1 VSVAGLSKKEKDK
14 LVVGS
19 MSLVQKIASV
29 LSRDLS
35 GALTTDDLFS
45 VGMAGAITA
54 AESYEP
60 SLGYSFATYARP
72 RIRGAM
78 IDHVRSER
86 DVEGVSR
93 GVRDASIKISKAKT
107 ALSTVLGRAPSREEM
122 ARELSV
128 TPAVFDR
135 MLTRS
140 EIFQTLSLDAPL
152 RNEEG
157 EEEGNLEGSISSAA
171 LTPLEVMEQ
180 GEVNRQLMQ
189 ALNVLSPDQR
199 RVLMLVRSGYGAG
212 EIAEEMN
219 VSTTT
224 VASLKKSAIST
235 IQDAQRA
242 LVRAGERSRGQ
253 EPVSLPPPPTPRG
266 LLENPRGRR
275 VPNGRLIHVGSLG
288 ERIHMS
294 NPETGRA
301 LCAPHNFDVRP
312 ADGDQVTCYRCQKL
326 MAVNRALRGSD
337 IAVGTAKA
345 IVSAAAARR
354 TK

>member
-1 VSVAGLSKKEKDK
+1 MAGLSKKEKDS
-14 LVVGS
+14 LVVGIIP
-19 MSLVQKIASV
+19 LVERIASA

-35 GALTTDDLFS
+35 GALTADDLTS
-45 VGMAGAITA
+45 VGMAGAMSA

-86 DVEGVSR
+86 DIEGVSR
-93 GVRDASIKISKAKT
+93 GVRDASIKIAKAKK
-107 ALSTVLGRAPSREEM
+107 ALSTVLGRDPRREEM
-122 ARELSV
+122 ARELGV
-128 TPAVFDR
+128 TPAAFDR

-140 EIFQTLSLDAPL
+140 EVFQTLSLDAPL
-152 RNEEG
+152 SNEEG
-157 EEEGNLEGSISSAA
+157 EEGGNLEGSISSAA
-171 LTPLEVMEQ
+171 LTPLEIMEQ
-180 GEVNRQLMQ
+180 GENNRQLMQ

-199 RVLMLVRSGYGAG
+199 RVLQLVRAGYRAG
-212 EIAEEMN
+212 EIAEELN

-224 VASLKKSAIST
+224 VASLKQSAIST
-235 IQDAQRA
+235 LQAAQSA
-242 LVRAGERSRGQ
+242 LVRAGERPRGQ
-253 EPVSLPPPPTPRG
+253 EPVFLPPPPTPRG